1 MNLLIDGTGLLEVF
15 GTPGVEHRR
24 TCTNH
29 ILEVQS
35 VLGIE
40 AARTLIIREVSYT
53 YDNYGLTIDLR
64 HQMLLSD
71 CMTYDFVIIEREVY
85 RFRGQVLGIT
95 RFGIEKMRVWNRA
108 VL

>member
-40 AARTLIIREVSYT
+40 AA
-53 YDNYGLTIDLR
+53 
-64 HQMLLSD
+64 
-71 CMTYDFVIIEREVY
+71 
-85 RFRGQVLGIT
+85 
-95 RFGIEKMRVWNRA
+95 
-108 VL
+108 